1 MNKILGFLLIF
12 SFVSAL
18 NLKVEAFDIVSNEQE
33 TKLSASEQQVTQPLV
48 HSTESQDQDCNDCD
62 DCNDH
67 QCSDEGDCCKRLC
80 ACTSLLFM
88 ASQEKATQLSSF
100 LLSELQWFFYRNYN
114 APLLSPSL
122 RPPRYS

>member
-1 MNKILGFLLIF
+1 MNRILGLLLIF

-18 NLKVEAFDIVSNEQE
+18 NLKVEAFDISSHELE
-33 TKLSASEQQVTQPLV
+33 TKHSALDQQVAQPLA

-80 ACTSLLFM
+80 ACSSLLFM
-88 ASQEKATQLSSF
+88 ASQEKVTQLNSF
-100 LLSELQWFFYRNYN
+100 LLSEFQWFFYRNYH

-122 RPPRYS
+122 KPPRYS